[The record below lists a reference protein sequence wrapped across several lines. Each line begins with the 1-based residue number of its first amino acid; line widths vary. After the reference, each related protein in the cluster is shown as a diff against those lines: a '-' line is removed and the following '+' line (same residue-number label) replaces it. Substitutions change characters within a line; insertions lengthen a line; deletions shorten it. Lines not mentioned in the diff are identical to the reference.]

1 MDLLLKGGRVVD
13 PSRDIDEFLDVLIR
27 GGKIVE
33 VGRDIPVQPSPRDK
47 EADIRIIPLNGF
59 IVAPGL
65 IDMHTHLREPG
76 FEYKETIQTGSEAA
90 CAGGFTA
97 VACMANTAPVNDS
110 RSVTEFIRRKAA
122 ETNRIHLYPVAAI
135 TMNLEGKMLTEFRDL
150 KEAGAVALSDDGRS
164 VKDSALMRRA
174 LEYAFSIDL
183 PVISHCEDSYLSA
196 GGTMNESL
204 FSTELGLTGIPN
216 IAEDIM
222 VARDIM
228 LCEYTKSAVHIA
240 HVSTE
245 GAVRII
251 RAAKAR
257 GIRVSA
263 ETAPHYV
270 TLIDEAIGDYDVNA
284 RVYPPLRREADV
296 QALKEGLRD
305 GTIDVIASDH
315 APHAATDKEVEFEM
329 AATGLIGMETSL
341 GLSLRLLDEGVL
353 SLGQLIMKMST
364 GPASVLKVPG
374 GTLAPGSPADVTVI
388 DLNRSWTVDRE
399 RFRSKSRNTPFH
411 GWTLKGKAV
420 LTIKGGEVTY
430 SDLR

>member
-1 MDLLLKGGRVVD
+1 MDLLLKAGRVVD
-13 PSRDIDEFLDVLIR
+13 PSQNIDETLDVLIR
-27 GGKIVE
+27 DGKIAE
-33 VGRDIPVQPSPRDK
+33 IGRDILIQPSPRHK
-47 EADIRIIPLNGF
+47 GGNIRIVPLDGLV
-59 IVAPGL
+59 VAPGL

-97 VACMANTAPVNDS
+97 VACMANTSPVNDS
-110 RSVTEFIRRKAA
+110 RSVTEFIRRKASDV
-122 ETNRIHLYPVAAI
+122 NIVRVYPVAAI
-135 TMNLEGKMLTEFRDL
+135 TMNLDGKALTEFWDL
-150 KEAGAVALSDDGRS
+150 KEAGAVALSDDGKG

-183 PVISHCEDSYLSA
+183 PVISHCEDTYLSA
-196 GGTMNESL
+196 GGAMNESL

-222 VARDIM
+222 VARDVM
-228 LCEYTKSAVHIA
+228 LCEYTNSAVHIA

-263 ETAPHYV
+263 ETAPHYF
-270 TLIDEAIGDYDVNA
+270 TLIDEAIGDYDVNT
-284 RVYPPLRREADV
+284 RVYPPLRREEDV
-296 QALKEGLRD
+296 QALKDGLQD

-315 APHAATDKEVEFEM
+315 APHALTDKEIEFEM
-329 AATGLIGMETSL
+329 ASTGMIGLETSL
-341 GLSLRLLDEGVL
+341 GLSLRLVDEGVL
-353 SLGQLIMKMST
+353 NLAQLISKMST
-364 GPASVLKVPG
+364 NPASVLKVPG

-388 DLNRSWTVDRE
+388 DLNRSWTVDKE
-399 RFRSKSRNTPFH
+399 RLRSKSSNTPFH
-411 GWTLKGKAV
+411 GWAIRGKAV
-420 LTIKGGEVTY
+420 LTIKGGEITY
-430 SDLR
+430 SDLE